1 MAGSLNQ
8 SAQMTRRLAIQPGPG
23 VPSQF
28 STVAINQSAS
38 GDTTLVAAVASQ
50 STKLYAMI
58 LVCTGATAITI
69 KDGASTSLTGA
80 MSFGANGG
88 FTLDMMGEPWFS
100 GTANT
105 AFIINSS
112 NAVQVSGVALYIQS

>member
-1 MAGSLNQ
+1 MTGSLNQ
-8 SAQMTRRLAIQPGPG
+8 SAQMTRRIAIQPGPG

-28 STVAINQSAS
+28 SSVAINQSAS

-50 STKLYAMI
+50 QTKIYKMI

-88 FTLDMMGEPWFS
+88 FTLDFDGEPWFVGS
-100 GTANT
+100 ANT
-105 AFIINSS
+105 NLVINSS